1 MTDMSKSQL
10 DGARPRALS
19 FRQSTRSSDGPRS
32 HGDGP
37 PGRTLLV
44 VEDETLVALQVSELM
59 EIAGWSIIGPAS
71 SLNEAQALIADGH
84 RIDAAVLDI
93 NLDGT
98 PVYPLADTLRERGIP
113 ILFCTGYEMVGE
125 AERFADCAYLN
136 KPVGAHEIIPAVNAL
151 IDHQTA

>member
-1 MTDMSKSQL
+1 MSKAEL
-10 DGARPRALS
+10 DQAQPRPFS
-19 FRQSTRSSDGPRS
+19 FMQPMRLGKDVRSRG
-32 HGDGP
+32 GGP

-44 VEDETLVALQVSELM
+44 VEDEILVALQVSELM
-59 EIAGWSIIGPAS
+59 EIAGWNIIGPAS
-71 SLNEAQALIADGH
+71 SLKEAQALIADGH

-98 PVYPLADTLRERGIP
+98 PVYPLADTLREQGVP
-113 ILFCTGYEMVGE
+113 ILFCTGYEMIGE

-151 IDHQTA
+151 IDQKAA

>member
-1 MTDMSKSQL
+1 MSNTSL
-10 DGARPRALS
+10 DKAQARPLS
-19 FRQSTRSSDGPRS
+19 FIQSRSLGDHAYSC
-32 HGDGP
+32 GDGP

-44 VEDETLVALQVSELM
+44 VEDEILVALQVSELM
-59 EIAGWSIIGPAS
+59 EIAGWTIVGPAS
-71 SLNEAQALIADGH
+71 SLDEALTLVADGQ

-113 ILFCTGYEMVGE
+113 ILFCTGYEMLGE
-125 AERFADCAYLN
+125 PERFADCACLN

-151 IDHQTA
+151 IAA